1 MRNLFPILIML
12 LFLSGCSF
20 IHKLFRKAEAPGSHQ
35 AQVVRKPIPEE
46 RLNTGGAHSKIV
58 KQLHAYIYEGVR
70 SAPTQQ
76 FIITEMPTS
85 IEPPQ
90 RAVKIR
96 LNPRKAATLRRL
108 STVKML
114 RNVPL
119 KIPQKKQI
127 KPRRRIKTL
136 IISFPFDSASL
147 SAHGIV
153 KLKRFVHQ
161 YMDLLKSPHKELH
174 PEGVVVAGYTC
185 WLGPK
190 AYNQSLAL
198 KRARAAALRLKEAG
212 VTIRSVA
219 GKGKCCYIDRKHPG
233 PNRRAE
239 VRLFSGEK
247 GISEKG
253 R

>member
-1 MRNLFPILIML
+1 LKM
-12 LFLSGCSF
+12 
-20 IHKLFRKAEAPGSHQ
+20 
-35 AQVVRKPIPEE
+35 
-46 RLNTGGAHSKIV
+46 V
-58 KQLHAYIYEGVR
+58 KQRHAYIGQAAR
-70 SAPTQQ
+70 SAPTEQ

-90 RAVKIR
+90 GAVKIR
-96 LNPRKAATLRRL
+96 LNPGKAAKLRRL

-119 KIPQKKQI
+119 KIPQKKQF

-136 IISFPFDSASL
+136 IVSFPFDSSFL
-147 SAHGIV
+147 TPQETE
-153 KLKRFVHQ
+153 KLGRFVHE
-161 YMDLLKSPHKELH
+161 YLDLLKSPHKELH

-198 KRARAAALRLKEAG
+198 KRARAVALRLKEAG

-219 GKGKCCYIDRKHPG
+219 GKGKCCYIDRKHPA
-233 PNRRAE
+233 PNRRVE
-239 VRLFSGEK
+239 VWLFSGEK